1 MSASPYA
8 SLRSELLVRKGAAV
22 PSPAGTRTAIDT
34 AFDPFSVARRDASDA
49 ETAPP
54 LHPHP
59 GPCDALDAS
68 EPGEDENG
76 FDLTEQQD
84 RRLRLAA
91 AKLDT
96 TRNALLSEAVDN
108 LLTHLGETELAGCAC
123 YRALITDA

>member
-1 MSASPYA
+1 MSVSPYA
-8 SLRSELLVRKGAAV
+8 SLRSELLVRKGAAA
-22 PSPAGTRTAIDT
+22 PSPAGTRSAIDN

-54 LHPHP
+54 PHPHP
-59 GPCDALDAS
+59 GPCGGVEAS
-68 EPGEDENG
+68 ASGEDEHG
-76 FDLTEQQD
+76 FELTEQQD
-84 RRLRLAA
+84 KRLRLAA

-123 YRALITDA
+123 YRALVADA